1 LPEGAVD
8 FTYHSSLI
16 DPSYPEKIIDCVS
29 KQKGL
34 IIQAEDSIPTTSLPF
49 SPLNFSMDHLHNK
62 FTKGVWLNKRYETLS
77 PLNHGSFGM
86 VFLARD
92 HRLNILVAVKCLAK
106 PSANMDPTSSLL
118 VDERSEELKIHSRIG
133 PHSNVVNLLT
143 FFETE
148 TQLFLILEYCA
159 MGDLYEAIQQDK
171 GPKETRHVRDFMLQ
185 LVNAV
190 ECLHAKGISHRDI
203 KPENIFLTANGNM
216 KLGDFGLATMDVWSY
231 ESGVGSD
238 RYMAPEQFDSAG
250 AGLSPAR
257 ADIWSLGI
265 CLLNILF
272 SRNPF
277 GVPAPSDPLFTD
289 YLRDKQSLFDVFP
302 NMSQD
307 TFEVLTH
314 CLAIDPAKRS
324 LAKVK
329 EALLRVISFTTD
341 DETLDEFCTED
352 RDVVTA
358 TANRAPLRT
367 PSVSSPNYGSP
378 NFEKSGLSSFPWA
391 KALHMTPPIK
401 ARQPS
406 IVHDTESISEELFP
420 SSEASTRDW
429 FSKADTQSIDSIVEA
444 SARPSYDQPAEGP
457 SKVTVPTF
465 RSKPVPIVGSLP
477 LFTGR
482 VPQAFSSFFGKR
494 SKQPESRSWSD
505 LWDEEEEERL
515 SSEYKNEWAK
525 SFIPPFIHE
534 DSESDGRLTP
544 RACLAEVKNASCR
557 WPAHDASTTCKT
569 IRLEDDINEH
579 TGFVCDDT
587 HLPAAQL
594 PPPMKPTLP
603 KRGSFLAKWTELGER
618 RRAANT
624 PTKPAAPASVLPSKR
639 ERLRRNTGFTSSRP
653 AELASSKLRHDV
665 YTSKDWRNSGDK
677 LSQSTPTARPQPQ
690 HQPRPEPSQL
700 DGGAAADEPDSDE
713 SASIMD
719 ALDVQ
724 GDDDELGFVGGWK
737 DLHL

>member
-1 LPEGAVD
+1 MD
-8 FTYHSSLI
+8 SLHI
-16 DPSYPEKIIDCVS
+16 
-29 KQKGL
+29 
-34 IIQAEDSIPTTSLPF
+34 
-49 SPLNFSMDHLHNK
+49 K
-62 FTKGVWLNKRYETLS
+62 FTKGVWLNKCYETLS

-92 HRLNILVAVKCLAK
+92 HLLNKLVAVKCLAK
-106 PSANMDPTSSLL
+106 SSAKKDPNSSLL
-118 VDERSEELKIHSRIG
+118 VDERSEELKIHSCIG
-133 PHSNVVNLLT
+133 PHANVVNLLT
-143 FFETE
+143 SFETD
-148 TQLFLILEYCA
+148 TQIFLILEYCA

-171 GPKETRHVRDFMLQ
+171 GPKETSHVRDFMLQ
-185 LVNAV
+185 LVDAV

-277 GVPAPSDPLFTD
+277 GVPAPPDPLFTD

-352 RDVVTA
+352 RNIVLA

-378 NFEKSGLSSFPWA
+378 NFEQRGISSFPWA
-391 KALHMTPPIK
+391 KALNMTSSIK
-401 ARQPS
+401 ARQAS
-406 IVHDTESISEELFP
+406 TVHDIESISEDLFP
-420 SSEASTRDW
+420 SSETSTRDW
-429 FSKADTQSIDSIVEA
+429 FSKADTQSIDSVVES
-444 SARPSYDQPAEGP
+444 SARHSYDQPVEGS
-457 SKVTVPTF
+457 SKITSPAF
-465 RSKPVPIVGSLP
+465 RSKPVPIAGSLP

-525 SFIPPFIHE
+525 SSIPPFIHE

-544 RACLAEVKNASCR
+544 RACLAEVKNASYR
-557 WPAHDASTTCKT
+557 SPTHGASANCKV
-569 IRLEDDINEH
+569 IRDDDVNEQ
-579 TGFVCDDT
+579 TGFVFDDAR
-587 HLPAAQL
+587 PAAVQL
-594 PPPMKPTLP
+594 APPMKPTLP

-624 PTKPAAPASVLPSKR
+624 PAKPTTPASVQPSKR
-639 ERLRRNTGFTSSRP
+639 ERFRRNTGFTSSRP
-653 AELASSKLRHDV
+653 TELATSKLRHDV

-677 LSQSTPTARPQPQ
+677 LSQSTPAAKMQL
-690 HQPRPEPSQL
+690 QPRPEPSQL
-700 DGGAAADEPDSDE
+700 DDGPAVDDFDSDE

-719 ALDVQ
+719 ALDVH
-724 GDDDELGFVGGWK
+724 GDDEELGFVGGWK